1 MQEGSV
7 KKDKQS
13 SRSMSSKVGDSSC
26 VGRFGAR
33 VATFGEFTV
42 FAESVQQN
50 VCPAGQRVYSI
61 LRFAPPLLAKIYVN
75 DSIDQMAKMAQMTE
89 MVIWPKWSNDQIAPT
104 ARWPSGQKFFQ
115 DLIA

>member
-1 MQEGSV
+1 MC
-7 KKDKQS
+7 
-13 SRSMSSKVGDSSC
+13 SKVRLCAESWSVCSDVRAGRTVCRKVRSKKTNRVVGACVVRLEIGAC

-61 LRFAPPLLAKIYVN
+61 LRFAPPLLVKIYVN
-75 DSIDQMAKMAQMTE
+75 DSIDQMAK
-89 MVIWPKWSNDQIAPT
+89 WPK
-104 ARWPSGQKFFQ
+104 
-115 DLIA
+115 